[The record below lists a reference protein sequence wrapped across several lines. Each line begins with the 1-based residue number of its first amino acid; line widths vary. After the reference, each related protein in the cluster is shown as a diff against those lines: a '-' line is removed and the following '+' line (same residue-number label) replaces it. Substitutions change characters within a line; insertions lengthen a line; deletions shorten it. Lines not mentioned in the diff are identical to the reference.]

1 MARDVS
7 FREALVF
14 SFFVSSVMVMLDALY
29 HLGTSTAVHINY
41 VLVKITIIFLV
52 LFLTTYWVGKGKNEG
67 IFACI
72 VGPVIFYIYYLVAD
86 STLNRAVFKVDDS
99 FGYIFLHIFAFAIA
113 YIALYNFVLN
123 RRGSKEIQAGAL
135 SLIMAFSVFALDSF
149 YRLGKVQIQTKNEEL
164 VVAVMGFGE
173 SLYLVLFLMVLYFLV
188 FYYLKGGKTQGI
200 VYMIGSLLGVYV
212 ISGGSVERVL
222 VGVVSAGLPLMLM
235 NYYLSRVVGMNNG
248 VKSNG
253 K

>member
-1 MARDVS
+1 MAGEIS
-7 FREALVF
+7 FRESLLF
-14 SFFVSSVMVMLDALY
+14 SFFVSALMVMLDALY
-29 HLGTSTAVHINY
+29 HLGTNTAVHINY

-72 VGPVIFYIYYLVAD
+72 AGPIIFYIYYLFAD
-86 STLNRAVFKVDDS
+86 ATLNRAVFKIDDS
-99 FGYIFLHIFAFAIA
+99 FGYVFLHIFAFAIA

-123 RRGSKEIQAGAL
+123 RRGSKEIQTGAL

-173 SLYLVLFLMVLYFLV
+173 SLYLVLFLIVLYFLV
-188 FYYLKGGKTQGI
+188 FYYLRGGRTQGI
-200 VYMIGSLLGVYV
+200 IYMLGSLLGIYLV
-212 ISGGSVERVL
+212 SGGSVERVL
-222 VGVVSAGLPLMLM
+222 IGVFSAGLPLVLM
-235 NYYLSRVVGMNNG
+235 NYYLSKIVGMNKV
-248 VKSNG
+248 VK
-253 K
+253 

>member
-1 MARDVS
+1 MAEEVS

-14 SFFVSSVMVMLDALY
+14 SFFVSSSMVMLDALY
-29 HLGTSTAVHINY
+29 HLGTETAVHINY

-72 VGPVIFYIYYLVAD
+72 AGPVIFYIYYLFAD
-86 STLNRAVFKVDDS
+86 STLNRAVFKIDDS
-99 FGYIFLHIFAFAIA
+99 FGYVFLHIFVFAIA

-123 RRGSKEIQAGAL
+123 RRGSKEVQAGAL

-188 FYYLKGGKTQGI
+188 FYYLKSNKTQSV
-200 VYMIGSLLGVYV
+200 VYMVGSLLGIYLV
-212 ISGGSVERVL
+212 SAGNVERIL
-222 VGVVSAGLPLMLM
+222 VSVVSAGLPLVLM
-235 NYYLSRVVGMNNG
+235 NYYLDKAHGGSE
-248 VKSNG
+248 VKVDG
-253 K
+253 